1 MKIKALVLMCVIL
14 LALAFVSNQSMAR
27 EITVCRDPN
36 WPQLRFMAYPVYA
49 SDTYDFSP
57 KPQVGGQLNPDNIL
71 IADGVWTGDTGI
83 AVNGVWHYVN
93 WNTPYC
99 DFTPVYD
106 TWQPDAP
113 SIPVEMT
120 TDCAFVEIR
129 DEYDNWHLVTTGG
142 EPVLLHYGEMLIGG
156 HHQSTNPAD
165 YRAVATNCY

>member
-1 MKIKALVLMCVIL
+1 MKRLGFICVIL
-14 LALAFVSNQSMAR
+14 LALIFVASQSAAR

-36 WPQLRFMAYPVYA
+36 WEQLRFMAYPVYE

-57 KPQVGGQLNPDNIL
+57 KPQVGGQLNPGNIL

-83 AVNGVWHYVN
+83 AVNGVWYYVN

-99 DFTPVYD
+99 DFSQDDD
-106 TWQPDAP
+106 TWKPGAP

-129 DEYDNWHLVTTGG
+129 DEYGNWHLVYSNG
-142 EPVLLHYGEMLIGG
+142 ELVLLHYGEMLIGSNE
-156 HHQSTNPAD
+156 QSTNPDD
-165 YRAVATNCY
+165 YRAVPTDCY